1 MRGRRESAH
10 LTQVNESSPSAG
22 VTPRMPADELTQIA
36 TYLQR
41 CHTLL
46 RTVNDETGRDTLMT
60 MIGFFETRRL
70 EIEAE
75 KHNSPE
81 PKRA

>member
-1 MRGRRESAH
+1 
-10 LTQVNESSPSAG
+10 
-22 VTPRMPADELTQIA
+22 MPADELTQIA

-41 CHTLL
+41 CYALL
-46 RTVNDETGRDTLMT
+46 RTVNDEIGRDTLMT

-75 KHNSPE
+75 NDDGPKS
-81 PKRA
+81 KRA